1 MTEEESRSV
10 GELVSSNILF
20 LVVAVMLAFG
30 IYQTMGVAFNTST
43 PVVSVV
49 SNSMKPA
56 FERGDLIL
64 VAGTTYED
72 IAVGDVLVFE
82 SKHDTIAD
90 NMPPLIHRVIAKRN
104 GTVDTKGDAN
114 SDQIMYC
121 LGRGFYMTGSGCQ
134 RGEQLVRIEEN
145 ITESQILGELVMVVP
160 KAGYAKLVPTC
171 VVMELQYPSDHPQLD
186 YMCGD
191 MWWR

>member
-1 MTEEESRSV
+1 MTDESSDTV
-10 GELVSSNILF
+10 FSLIDSNILF
-20 LVVAVMLAFG
+20 LVVAVLLAFS
-30 IYQTMGVAFNTST
+30 IYQTMGVAFQTTT

-49 SNSMKPA
+49 SNSMKPS

-64 VAGTTYED
+64 VTGTSYDD
-72 IAVGDVLVFE
+72 IEVGDVIVFE
-82 SKHDTIAD
+82 STYSTIAD
-90 NMPPLIHRVIAKRN
+90 SMPPLIHRVIAKEN

-114 SDQIMYC
+114 TAQIRYC
-121 LGRGFYMTGSGCQ
+121 LGRGFYMTGSGCD
-134 RGEQLVRIEEN
+134 RGEQLVQIEEN
-145 ITESQILGELVMVVP
+145 ITESQILGELVTVVP
-160 KAGYAKLVPTC
+160 KLGYAKLVPTC